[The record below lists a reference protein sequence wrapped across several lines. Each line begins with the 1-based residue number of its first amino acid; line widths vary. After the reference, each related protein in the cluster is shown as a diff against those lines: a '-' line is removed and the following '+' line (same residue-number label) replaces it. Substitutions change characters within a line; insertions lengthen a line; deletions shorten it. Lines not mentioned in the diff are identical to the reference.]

1 MRLDNICKSYGEK
14 AVLKDF
20 SAVFANGGFSWIM
33 GESGCGKTT
42 LLRIIAGLEDFS
54 GSISQVPSGGISMVF
69 QEDRLFGSYPQGF
82 RKMISPAPQKSSQEE

>member
-54 GSISQVPSGGISMVF
+54 GSIHKCPQAASPWCF
-69 QEDRLFGSYPQGF
+69 RRTGSSE
-82 RKMISPAPQKSSQEE
+82 R

>member
-42 LLRIIAGLEDFS
+42 LLRIIAGLRTFRAAFHKCHQAAS
-54 GSISQVPSGGISMVF
+54 PWCFRRTGSS
-69 QEDRLFGSYPQGF
+69 ER
-82 RKMISPAPQKSSQEE
+82 